1 MQKNYKNFAKP
12 LDILIKVW
20 YNIDV
25 EREEVMRMS
34 KKRKKN
40 PAPQKRETG
49 KEKATAFEIAKFIV
63 DILVG
68 LATIFS
74 LIKWW

>member
-1 MQKNYKNFAKP
+1 MQKNYKNFAKT

>member
-1 MQKNYKNFAKP
+1 
-12 LDILIKVW
+12 
-20 YNIDV
+20 
-25 EREEVMRMS
+25 MS

-68 LATIFS
+68 LATILS
-74 LIKWW
+74 LVRWW